1 MDNVLKF
8 INNLNINEND
18 TVVVSCSYGPDSMY
32 MLYIMHT
39 YYKCKVV
46 CAHVNHKMR
55 QASEQEYIDLKSYC
69 DKNNIIFEGTEI
81 LNYDTCDNFHEYAR
95 NFRYEYFE
103 SVVKNTML
111 NICLLLIMV
120 MI

>member
-1 MDNVLKF
+1 MNFYGGHRHMDNVLKF

-55 QASEQEYIDLKSYC
+55 QASEQEFIDLKSMFYNW
-69 DKNNIIFEGTEI
+69 KQEIINSFIRFGERKF
-81 LNYDTCDNFHEYAR
+81 L
-95 NFRYEYFE
+95 
-103 SVVKNTML
+103 
-111 NICLLLIMV
+111 
-120 MI
+120 